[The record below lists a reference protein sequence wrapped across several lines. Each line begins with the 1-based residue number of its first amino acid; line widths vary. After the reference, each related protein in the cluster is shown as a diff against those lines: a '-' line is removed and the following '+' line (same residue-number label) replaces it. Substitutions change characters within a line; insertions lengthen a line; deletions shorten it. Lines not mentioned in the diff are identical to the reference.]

1 MHERVYLALRGS
13 PQSAVGSLGA
23 VFGGA
28 SEAFSMFTQGVAVP
42 GPTPALAGDVNA
54 SVLGQDGPVAPAFL
68 QAPLQNIDRDIE
80 CLRDLGR

>member
-1 MHERVYLALRGS
+1 
-13 PQSAVGSLGA
+13 
-23 VFGGA
+23 
-28 SEAFSMFTQGVAVP
+28 MFTQGVAVP